1 MRTLWAFSFLAKTRL
16 ALYHFSHFIMNIVTT
31 IQSKKLLLAVALCA
45 VFGIP
50 STTQAAY
57 TGPVCVLWTQTSSGS
72 VVAAGESEVMLNKG
86 EDITMYWVSVNATN
100 AEDGNGKKIPVSGK
114 SVQSPTKKTTYSYTF
129 SRGSREFEC
138 SVVVHP
144 VDASV
149 TKSTLSTLSTKPTIS
164 GEAKDTKTV
173 SFEIFKAGTK
183 KPVYESESI
192 KVTDGEWK
200 HKVTDTLAK
209 GTYSFVLYG
218 SDELKLNTISKQTLT
233 IGSSASA
240 DTGASTMVV
249 QSIPLLSGGVA
260 KKNQTIALQYLQ
272 VLNVGLQPVT
282 VTGIKMK
289 QTGTASTDAVVSLIA
304 VDDTEVHKV
313 QVGNVGQS
321 PFESGEALIPITLT
335 IKPKETRLFTL
346 KALMG
351 SDLSDYSGDTLKMV
365 VSGVDSKSTVKGT
378 FPIKGVTWTIAQ

>member
-1 MRTLWAFSFLAKTRL
+1 MLL
-16 ALYHFSHFIMNIVTT
+16 ALALF
-31 IQSKKLLLAVALCA
+31 AVL
-45 VFGIP
+45 GIP

-72 VVAAGESEVMLNKG
+72 IVAAGESEVMLNKG
-86 EDITMYWVSVNATN
+86 EDITMYWVSVNSTS
-100 AEDGNGKKIPVSGK
+100 AEDGDGKKIPVSGK
-114 SVQSPTKKTTYSYTF
+114 SVMSPTKKTTYTYTF

-149 TKSTLSTLSTKPTIS
+149 TKSTLTTASTKPTIS
-164 GEAKDTKTV
+164 GTAKDTKTV
-173 SFEIFKAGTK
+173 SFEVFKAGAK
-183 KPVYESESI
+183 KAVYESETI
-192 KVTDGEWK
+192 KVTDGKWK
-200 HKVTDTLAK
+200 HKVTDTLPK
-209 GTYSFVLYG
+209 GSYSFVLYG

-233 IGSSASA
+233 IGSAVAA

-249 QSIPLLSGGVA
+249 QSIPLLSGGLA
-260 KKNQTIALQYLQ
+260 KKNQTIGLSYLQ

-282 VTGIKMK
+282 VTGIKVK
-289 QTGTASTDAVVSLIA
+289 QTGTASTDAITSLIA
-304 VDDTEVHKV
+304 VDDTEIHKV

-321 PFESGEALIPITLT
+321 PFTSDDEALIPITLT

-351 SDLSDYSGDTLKMV
+351 TDLSDYSGDTLKLV
-365 VSGVDSKSTVKGT
+365 VSGVESRSAVKGT